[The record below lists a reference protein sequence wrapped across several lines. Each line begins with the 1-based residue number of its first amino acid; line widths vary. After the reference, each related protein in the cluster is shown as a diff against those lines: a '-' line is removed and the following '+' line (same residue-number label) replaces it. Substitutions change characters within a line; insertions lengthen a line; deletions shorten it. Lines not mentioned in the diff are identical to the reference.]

1 MILITNVED
10 PTLGEP
16 FAIAVVP
23 GEAPDL
29 ANIFHMTA
37 GSRAY
42 IVADADPETIMLA
55 LDWAAEV
62 FADDLR
68 HCSRCAKCEFPIMT
82 SHPHKDLICDYCKE
96 TS

>member
-42 IVADADPETIMLA
+42 LIRDAEPETVMHV
-55 LDWAAEV
+55 LDWAAED

-68 HCSRCAKCEFPIMT
+68 SRPRCAKCEFPIMT